1 MKNLLFVEDDSG
13 KLLRVSFLSE
23 GKSIKEVYFDNNVD
37 IYRIDYFLDGS
48 WKTAYFS
55 ADGTYDMNK
64 IEQMSKEF
72 VRLHSER
79 YLNVYTLARELRSLF
94 NFFRKKY

>member
-37 IYRIDYFLDGS
+37 IYRIDYLFDGS
-48 WKTAYFS
+48 WKTVYFN

-72 VRLHSER
+72 VRLHSDR
-79 YLNVYTLARELRSLF
+79 YLDVYTLPRELRSLF
-94 NFFRKKY
+94 KFFSKKY

>member
-37 IYRIDYFLDGS
+37 INRIDYLFDGS
-48 WKTAYFS
+48 WKTVYFN

-72 VRLHSER
+72 VRLHSDR

-94 NFFRKKY
+94 KFFSKKY

>member
-23 GKSIKEVYFDNNVD
+23 GKTIKEVHFDNNVD
-37 IYRIDYFLDGS
+37 IHRIDYLLDGS
-48 WKTAYFS
+48 WKTVYFN
-55 ADGTYDMNK
+55 ADGTYDMGK

-72 VRLHSER
+72 VRLHSDR
-79 YLNVYTLARELRSLF
+79 YLNVYSLARELRSLF
-94 NFFRKKY
+94 NFFSKKY